1 MIIGRSS
8 PRNYRGLSEFTGK
21 GRALVHTAPTSD
33 SATWYHACCPR
44 APPWEQTGA
53 IRDLHAGRLELHAHH
68 IARLRKVAN
77 CTIAHQFVQIAP
89 SCAPNWVLTSRPER
103 RCALEKAMTPSSAR
117 SSNLETRAK
126 ICMCQFTLR
135 LPGVCDACHNL
146 AVVTRVHV
154 PQHHALAADA

>member
-1 MIIGRSS
+1 MIIGRSP

-44 APPWEQTGA
+44 APPWEQTRA
-53 IRDLHAGRLELHAHH
+53 IRDLHAGRLESHAHH
-68 IARLRKVAN
+68 IARLRKVTN
-77 CTIAHQFVQIAP
+77 CTIAHQFVHIAQ
-89 SCAPNWVLTSRPER
+89 SCASNWVLTSWPER

-117 SSNLETRAK
+117 SSNLMRRAPRSV
-126 ICMCQFTLR
+126 CVSFTLR
-135 LPGVCDACHNL
+135 LPGVCDARHNL

-154 PQHHALAADA
+154 PHTLAADA